1 MEPNSL
7 AIAGVMVGWGI
18 VAVAMVVG
26 RRPSRGARVRYRNI
40 AGLVGLVLQG
50 TGFALIFGWQ
60 RSRLDS
66 SAFNWGVA
74 ATSVALAVGSSAFL
88 LAAVRTLGKLWSLL
102 PRLIEEH
109 VLVEAGPYSVVRH
122 PIYSAMLGM
131 LLATG
136 LAFGPSFVVVVAVA
150 LYIVGTI
157 LRIRMEERL
166 LNQAFGQRYALYSKR
181 VPAFLPFRRGRKAA

>member
-1 MEPNSL
+1 MF
-7 AIAGVMVGWGI
+7 GWAI

-26 RRPSRGARVRYRNI
+26 RRPSRRARVRYRNV

-50 TGFALIFGWQ
+50 AGFALTVGWQ

-66 SAFNWGVA
+66 STFNWGVA
-74 ATSVALAVGSSAFL
+74 AASVALAVSSSGFL
-88 LAAVRTLGKLWSLL
+88 LAAVRMLGKQWSLL
-102 PRLIEEH
+102 PRIVEEH
-109 VLVEAGPYSVVRH
+109 GLVEAGPYSVVRH

-131 LLATG
+131 LLSTG
-136 LAFGPSFVVVVAVA
+136 LAFGPSLAVVVAMA

-166 LNQAFGQRYALYSKR
+166 LNQTFGEQYALYSRR
-181 VPAFLPFRRGRKAA
+181 VPAFLPFRWGQKAA